1 MKIIT
6 IPIIFKNDKAS
17 KKNKCA
23 VLYLTSLSLISR
35 ENKPKWFILHM
46 IKYYFQ
52 NWILQI
58 SYLILNNKH
67 NKYNNCSLIYK
78 LLEFFLF

>member
-17 KKNKCA
+17 KKKIN
-23 VLYLTSLSLISR
+23 VHLTSLSLISR

>member
-17 KKNKCA
+17 KKIIN
-23 VLYLTSLSLISR
+23 VHLTSLSLISR